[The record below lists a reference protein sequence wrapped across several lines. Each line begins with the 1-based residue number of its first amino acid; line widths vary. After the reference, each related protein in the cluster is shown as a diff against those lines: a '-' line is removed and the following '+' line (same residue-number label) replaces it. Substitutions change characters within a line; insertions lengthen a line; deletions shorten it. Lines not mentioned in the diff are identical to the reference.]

1 MTLCIST
8 RKEGTMGLLAMAYG
22 IQDEDTWMWDG
33 PATNRSQDEGVE
45 SPLDDW
51 AVNPPA
57 PPDGC
62 VWDDMAR
69 LRRHMRAWEHA
80 LGAPE
85 TTVPA
90 LELRL
95 LVKPDS
101 PEVYRDSNLEE
112 REDWLRWAKRRHP
125 EWGTNPKPPRR
136 LAPRKE
142 LVRPAEKGWAVLVLF
157 LDNNTG
163 YPEVVARRNLAG
175 EAPEDLH
182 FEWPRN
188 SDTRRSEPRA
198 EIIRRMDIGS
208 ISLRGEWDW
217 DPGGTDMRPSFPTTT
232 ARKAWVEA
240 HAEEI
245 SKIMSAVVM

>member
-1 MTLCIST
+1 
-8 RKEGTMGLLAMAYG
+8 MGLLAMAYG
-22 IQDEDTWMWDG
+22 IQDEDAWMWDG
-33 PATNRSQDEGVE
+33 PATNRSQNEGVE
-45 SPLDDW
+45 LPSDDW

-57 PPDGC
+57 PEAS
-62 VWDDMAR
+62 VWDDLAR
-69 LRRHMRAWEHA
+69 IRRHMRAWEHA

-95 LVKPDS
+95 LVKPDA
-101 PEVYRDSNLEE
+101 PAVYRDSNSEE
-112 REDWLRWAKRRHP
+112 RESWLRWAKRRHP

-142 LVRPAEKGWAVLVLF
+142 LVCPAEKGWAVLALI

-175 EAPEDLH
+175 EAPEDLR
-182 FEWPRN
+182 FEWPREY
-188 SDTRRSEPRA
+188 SYIGSEPRA
-198 EIIRRMDIGS
+198 KIVRRVDIGS

-217 DPGGTDMRPSFPTTT
+217 DPGGTTMWPSFPTTT
-232 ARKAWVEA
+232 ARKTWVET

-245 SKIMSAVVM
+245 SKIMSSVVM